1 MPDEQQQRFV
11 PEFQIRVDGSDLP
24 ADAIADLIAVSVQED
39 VNHLSAFT
47 ITLNNWDTKKI
58 DMKWSDA
65 DLFRVGKQVE
75 VWMGY
80 QGQLQSIIS
89 GEITGFEIVVR
100 EKHSPKMIVRGYDR
114 GHRLTRGQRTMSY
127 TDMTD
132 SEIASQIASN
142 HGLSAEVER
151 TTETYKY
158 LLQHAQTDA
167 EFLHERARRIGYE
180 MFVREKKLYFRARKY
195 GGQASVT
202 VSQQKGLLEFY
213 SSLSTMHQ
221 SGTIEMRSW
230 DITGKSAWVGRA
242 VSDDE
247 SAIMGGKELG
257 LKTAASAFGDTSIS
271 SAVHP
276 AASLADADQRALGRL
291 KEMALCYVSAE
302 GTCIGRTDLRAGTL
316 VKVEGMG
323 QRFSGLY
330 YVTATTHSYLPG
342 AGYRTTFQA
351 RRNAV

>member
-1 MPDEQQQRFV
+1 VAPDQQERLV
-11 PEFQIRVDGSDLP
+11 PEFQIRLDGSDLP
-24 ADAIADLIAVSVQED
+24 SDAIADLIAVSVQED

-47 ITLNNWDTKKI
+47 ITLNNWDTAKI

-65 DLFRVGKQVE
+65 DLFQVGKQVE

-80 QGQLQSIIS
+80 QGQLQSMIS
-89 GEITGFEIVVR
+89 GEVTGFEIAVR
-100 EKHSPKMIVRGYDR
+100 ERHRPRLIVRGYDR
-114 GHRLTRGQRTMSY
+114 GHRLTRGQRTTSY
-127 TDMTD
+127 ADMTD

-158 LLQHAQTDA
+158 LLQNAQTDA
-167 EFLHERARRIGYE
+167 EFLLDRARRIGYE
-180 MFVREKKLYFRARKY
+180 TFVREKKLYFHARKY
-195 GGQASVT
+195 GGQASVV

-213 SSLSTMHQ
+213 PRLSTMHQ
-221 SGTIEMRSW
+221 SGTVEMRSW
-230 DITGKSAWVGRA
+230 DVAGKSAWVGRA

-247 SAIMGGKELG
+247 SATMGGRELG
-257 LKTAASAFGDTSIS
+257 LKTAASAFGDASLS

-276 AASLADADQRALGRL
+276 AASQADADQRALGRL
-291 KEMALCYVSAE
+291 KEIALYYVSAE
-302 GTCIGRTDLRAGTL
+302 GMSIGRTDLRAGTL

-323 QRFSGLY
+323 KRFSGLY
-330 YVTATTHSYLPG
+330 YVTVTTHSYLPSI
-342 AGYRTTFQA
+342 GYRTAFQA